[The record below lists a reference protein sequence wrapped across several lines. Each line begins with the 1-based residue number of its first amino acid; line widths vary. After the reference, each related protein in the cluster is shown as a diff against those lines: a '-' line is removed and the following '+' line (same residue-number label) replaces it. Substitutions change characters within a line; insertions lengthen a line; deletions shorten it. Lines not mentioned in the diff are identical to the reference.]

1 MLGIMKK
8 IQKFGLS
15 RRMNVCFFISTVE
28 SALLY
33 RAETWTLM
41 KALTNKLDEC
51 YTKMLCM
58 AFDVESH
65 N

>member
-33 RAETWTLM
+33 RAETWTLT
-41 KALTNKLDEC
+41 KALDE
-51 YTKMLCM
+51 
-58 AFDVESH
+58 
-65 N
+65 